1 MAKFIQTP
9 VDDQL
14 VNDVS
19 LEAVANPETYQ
30 DILGNAENIYKSFL
44 YLKKMFSSS
53 PNLNKILS
61 IQKIDSRD
69 ETTIEVN
76 SEASIVVVKNID
88 DQDIYVTINNND
100 SLTLFQ
106 YEQFDIPVEPNIT
119 IKVKGKSNIIQV
131 RYEIG

>member
-88 DQDIYVTINNND
+88 DQDIYVTINDND